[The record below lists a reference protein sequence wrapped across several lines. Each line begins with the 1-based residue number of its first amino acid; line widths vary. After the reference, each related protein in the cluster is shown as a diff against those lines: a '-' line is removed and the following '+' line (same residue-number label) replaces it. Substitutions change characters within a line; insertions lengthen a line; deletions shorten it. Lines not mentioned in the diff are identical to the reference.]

1 MAYFHWPRGF
11 MVFSKKNH
19 NLFKKY
25 SIIFSLILINHLS
38 SNDNLKSTI
47 LFYPHNRKLLET
59 YSNKVLD
66 GSVSLFYKN
75 GQPEWRNT
83 YYKGFLHGLSTKWDI
98 SGQKIREGYFNN
110 GDSSDVWFWWNIN
123 GELIG
128 EKSFNN
134 TLLKNNGLKNYKM
147 KLNK

>member
-1 MAYFHWPRGF
+1 MAFLKR
-11 MVFSKKNH
+11 NL
-19 NLFKKY
+19 NLFRKY
-25 SIIFSLILINHLS
+25 SIIFSLILVNYLS
-38 SNDNLKSTI
+38 PQNNPESAI
-47 LFYPHNRKLLET
+47 LFYPQNRKLLET

-110 GDSSDVWFWWNIN
+110 GDSSGVWFWWNIN
-123 GELIG
+123 GELIRK
-128 EKSFNN
+128 KSFNN
-134 TLLKNNGLKNYKM
+134 SLLKNNGLKSYKM

>member
-1 MAYFHWPRGF
+1 

-25 SIIFSLILINHLS
+25 SVLFSLIILNHLYPKDS
-38 SNDNLKSTI
+38 SGSKISI
-47 LFYPHNRKLLET
+47 YPHNRKLLET

-83 YYKGFLHGLSTKWDI
+83 YYKGILHGLSTKWDI
-98 SGQKIREGYFNN
+98 SGKKIMEGYYNN
-110 GDSSDVWFWWNIN
+110 GDSSGVWFWWNTS

-128 EKSFNN
+128 EKSFDNI
-134 TLLKNNGLKNYKM
+134 LLKNNKLKKYRM
-147 KLNK
+147 ILNK